1 MTERPSLSS
10 EIRELMLRY
19 VQLGQ
24 LLPQQPSEVLGDK
37 DATQEAEMVLA
48 EMAKVKSKIDAR
60 LACRQ

>member
-24 LLPQQPSEVLGDK
+24 LLPQQPNEILGDK
-37 DATQEAEMVLA
+37 DAVDEAEMVLA
-48 EMAKVKSKIDAR
+48 EMAKVRRKIDA
-60 LACRQ
+60 LLGQ